1 MKTRTIACLLLSPFI
16 IAPHF
21 AFGYSDYSVVTLS
34 PSGGDH
40 LTNPAQLRFDDGSY
54 ENGINWYSDKVG
66 AYVGWAKK
74 LSLTIPSGQ
83 FMRIDNIVLAFSR
96 KQGDLS
102 ADCDYDLAVCADN
115 DGQPDVENP
124 IWQASYTHSPDI
136 PTAPDWSNVDH
147 IPQEEVLLPSE
158 QDETIFWVCY
168 FPRWTSGITPDPPF
182 YFCLDTDSWYV
193 RSYGNSN
200 RENPLWQTL
209 PDLSIMMAE
218 FACGVDYTFV
228 TGVQPFS
235 LGELKTLYR

>member
-1 MKTRTIACLLLSPFI
+1 MALI
-16 IAPHF
+16 
-21 AFGYSDYSVVTLS
+21 
-34 PSGGDH
+34 
-40 LTNPAQLRFDDGSY
+40 
-54 ENGINWYSDKVG
+54 GIPIKWG

-168 FPRWTSGITPDPPF
+168 FPPVDLGNHPRPTILLLSGH
-182 YFCLDTDSWYV
+182 
-193 RSYGNSN
+193 R
-200 RENPLWQTL
+200 
-209 PDLSIMMAE
+209 
-218 FACGVDYTFV
+218 
-228 TGVQPFS
+228 
-235 LGELKTLYR
+235 